1 MLDRYSARMTSADAA
16 LSLYVFDDG
25 LGAFGPLVDVRAA
38 FGLRVG
44 LGTMLERIEAK
55 LNMRAS
61 ALLVRDELKAITQE
75 SGACTEVTHARDAF
89 VVNGRLLALDILEG
103 MQCGDIKRNAAGTL
117 LAARCAI
124 ENAQTIDALRAANTT
139 NTSTPNN
146 TRTTVVEAALADA
159 PWDITVRVG
168 ETLQE
173 DLALFAS
180 SALLSNAPARAL
192 SPHEGQSFG
201 KHPVRIDRTATIGP
215 LCVIDASNGPV
226 IIGAHVVI
234 RPLSVLVGPCAVLND
249 TVISERALIKAKTVI
264 GPHCRVGGEVGGTI
278 FQSYSN
284 KSHDGH
290 LGDSFIGEWVNI
302 GAGSDNSNLLNT
314 YGDVIVR
321 LEVDGGLIAT
331 GRQFWGS
338 VIADHA
344 KLAIG
349 TRLMTGT
356 TIGTGAMIA
365 LSRPPQSCVTRF
377 AWQVDSAD
385 APRAFRFEKFAQTAR
400 AMMSRRGCTLTPAVE
415 ARLRA
420 LHTAASS

>member
-1 MLDRYSARMTSADAA
+1 MIDRYSARMTSADAA
-16 LSLYVFDDG
+16 HSLYVFDDG

-38 FGLRVG
+38 FSLRVG

-55 LNMRAS
+55 LNMTAS
-61 ALLVRDELKAITQE
+61 ALLVRDELSAITRE
-75 SGACTEVTHARDAF
+75 SGARTDVAPARDAM
-89 VVNGRLLALDILEG
+89 VVNGRLLSLDILEG
-103 MQCGDIKRNAAGTL
+103 MNHGDIKRNAQGTL
-117 LAARCAI
+117 LAARCTI
-124 ENAQTIDALRAANTT
+124 ENVQTIDALRAAP
-139 NTSTPNN
+139 SLSESS
-146 TRTTVVEAALADA
+146 TRTAVVEAALANA
-159 PWDITVRVG
+159 PWDITARIG
-168 ETLQE
+168 TTLQE
-173 DLALFAS
+173 DLALYAS
-180 SALLSNAPARAL
+180 SARLSQAPARAL

-201 KHPVRIDRTATIGP
+201 KHPIRIDRTATVGP
-215 LCVIDASNGPV
+215 LCVIDSSKGPV
-226 IIGAHVVI
+226 IIGANVVI
-234 RPLSVLVGPCAVLND
+234 RPLSVLVGPCAVLEG
-249 TVISERALIKAKTVI
+249 TVISERALIKANTVI

-321 LEVDGGLIAT
+321 LEPEGGLLAT

-365 LSRPPQSCVTRF
+365 LSRPPQTCVMRF
-377 AWQVDSAD
+377 AWQVDSND
-385 APRAFRFEKFAQTAR
+385 APRTFRFEKFTQTAR
-400 AMMSRRGCTLTPAVE
+400 AMMSRRGCALTPAVE
-415 ARLRA
+415 ARLRE
-420 LHTAASS
+420 LHAVVSS